1 MNIRQ
6 ILLIACVTGLL
17 AAAILAIPQLG
28 FSGAAAAP
36 LPETVAARQAQ
47 GIAVL
52 YTSVSALTFIPA
64 NEGIPYNKDVRRQ
77 ILSLAGESRAANIFI
92 APLALPDQANL
103 TGLTVFGE
111 DFDNQGAVLL
121 RLKRCDHG
129 QARCVNVAET
139 TSTES
144 YAAGQFQTNKVTLMN
159 EVVDNSLYTY
169 LLELELT
176 ALLNSGLRSVR
187 LELGQ
192 GTTPPPPVGD
202 VQPWSLSGDV
212 RNFVVP
218 NSGWN
223 QVRVCADDLS
233 HLPNP
238 THYPTL
244 VVDGKPMQLAP
255 NTCVMVWG
263 RVIEI
268 RRELNTGPSSGTY
281 QILR

>member
-1 MNIRQ
+1 
-6 ILLIACVTGLL
+6 LTV
-17 AAAILAIPQLG
+17 AILAAPQLR

-36 LPETVAARQAQ
+36 LPETVAAGQPQ
-47 GIAVL
+47 GMTVL

-77 ILSLAGESRAANIFI
+77 ILSLTGQGRADNIFI
-92 APLALPDQANL
+92 APLVLPDQANL
-103 TGLTVFGE
+103 AGLTVFGE
-111 DFDNQGAVLL
+111 DFDNQGAVHL

-176 ALLNSGLRSVR
+176 ALFNSGLRSVR

-192 GTTPPPPVGD
+192 GTAPPLPPVGE
-202 VQPWSLSGDV
+202 VQPWSLSNDV
-212 RNFVVP
+212 RNFVIP

-223 QVRVCADDLS
+223 QVQVCTGDLS

-244 VVDGKPMQLAP
+244 VVDGKSMQLAS
-255 NTCVMVWG
+255 NTCAIVWG
-263 RVIEI
+263 RIIEI
-268 RRELNTGPSSGTY
+268 RRELNTGPSSGTF